1 MRDWLFRCP
10 LTDPEEARQW
20 RFLNGLLLAFM
31 LTIAVITVPYQLLSP
46 TEALVV
52 MPVSGLTL
60 AGLYAINHQ
69 GAGRSAAVGVL
80 LFLFLILTAILVWS
94 NTNLISAVIIS
105 AMFVLPITLT
115 GVLLSWR
122 LVPLVTGLSLLLV
135 AWLYTNGSPTLID
148 YNAAHPT
155 YLYGTIVGI
164 SVLLGM
170 SGVLATLSSR
180 QISLSFALLR
190 ERNRALDSANQDLQA
205 RSERE
210 HLLGADIQE
219 LSGELRAVTI
229 RQVQGTNVQ
238 AYSISQVVSS
248 VSELHQ
254 TADQIA
260 QLAIQVRQAAAEAL
274 ANVERSQALVLQSRV
289 AIERNQA
296 QVGEVIS
303 HMTTLNRVTTRI
315 TTFTEAI
322 RDLAD
327 ETHLLALNATIEAA
341 GAGILGRRF
350 GVVANE
356 VQNLAGRST
365 ALVNE
370 IQALI
375 GELYAA
381 GRQTLIATQHS
392 DVVAREVVALADQVR
407 GVQGAV
413 LATVHSTN
421 ALVSQIS
428 IATGQQTSATQHVTT
443 IMQQLAQVADGTSH
457 DTATLQQAISDLGRA
472 AERLTRVIA

>member
-20 RFLNGLLLAFM
+20 RFLNGLLLAFL
-31 LTIAVITVPYQLLSP
+31 LTIAMISTPYYLLNPS
-46 TEALVV
+46 EALVV
-52 MPVSGLTL
+52 MPISGLTL
-60 AGLYAINHQ
+60 GGLYALNHR
-69 GAGRSAAVGVL
+69 GSGRIAAVGVL
-80 LFLFLILTAILVWS
+80 LFLFLMLTAILIVAD
-94 NTNLISAVIIS
+94 TDLTSAVIIT
-105 AMFVLPITLT
+105 AMFILPITLT

-122 LVPLVTGLSLLLV
+122 LVPLITGLSLLLV
-135 AWLYTNGSPTLID
+135 GWLYAAGSPALTGYI
-148 YNAAHPT
+148 AAHPHE
-155 YLYGTIVGI
+155 LYGAVVGI
-164 SVLLGM
+164 TVLLVIT
-170 SGVLATLSSR
+170 GVLATLSSR
-180 QISLSFALLR
+180 QISLSFALLQ
-190 ERNRALDSANQDLQA
+190 ERNSALDSANHDLRE

-210 HLLGADIQE
+210 HQLGTDIQQ
-219 LSGELRAVTI
+219 LSGQLQAVTI

-254 TADQIA
+254 AADQIA
-260 QLAIQVRQAAAEAL
+260 QLALQVRAAAAEAL

-296 QVGEVIS
+296 QVVEVIS

-315 TTFTEAI
+315 TTFIDAI

-341 GAGILGRRF
+341 GAGTMGRRF
-350 GVVANE
+350 GVVADE

-365 ALVNE
+365 AIVAE

-392 DVVAREVVALADQVR
+392 DVVAREMVALADQVR

-413 LATVHSTN
+413 LATVHSTS
-421 ALVSQIS
+421 ALVNQIS
-428 IATGQQTSATQHVTT
+428 IATGQQTSATQQVTT

-472 AERLTRVIA
+472 AERLTRVMA

>member
-413 LATVHSTN
+413 LETVHSTN
-421 ALVSQIS
+421 ALVNQIS

-443 IMQQLAQVADGTSH
+443 IMQQLAQVADGTNH

-472 AERLTRVIA
+472 AERLTRVV

>member
-341 GAGILGRRF
+341 GAGTLGRRF
-350 GVVANE
+350 SVVANE

-365 ALVNE
+365 TIVNE

-375 GELYAA
+375 GELYTA

-413 LATVHSTN
+413 LETVHSTN
-421 ALVSQIS
+421 ALVNQIS

-457 DTATLQQAISDLGRA
+457 DTATLQQAISDLSRA
-472 AERLTRVIA
+472 AERLTRVV